1 MRWHDNNVNYSK
13 KNTNMRKLGFLFLV
27 VILSCGTTKNIDNS
41 NHPTTRY
48 RSPRR
53 TSAKADDIVIV
64 TGIQKLPILGRSENG
79 VVHEIEG
86 TWQLVS
92 INGNRIAEFGGFDS
106 ALLKKNAT
114 NGKADTVVRT
124 EVING
129 VTKTETIIERPA
141 YQGKKITPAQ
151 SGNYHI
157 PQKPYLSF
165 YGSNETFSG
174 FSGCN
179 KLAGRYR
186 IIGQRNINLEKAA
199 LSTRMACI
207 GDYDENLFISMLHDV
222 NGYTIENG
230 QLQFLKGGKVIL
242 IFEKK

>member
-1 MRWHDNNVNYSK
+1 
-13 KNTNMRKLGFLFLV
+13 MRKPGFLFLIV
-27 VILSCGTTKNIDNS
+27 LMSCGTPKNIDNS

-48 RSPRR
+48 RSPKKAS
-53 TSAKADDIVIV
+53 TKADDTVIV
-64 TGIQKLPILGRSENG
+64 TGVQKLPILGRSENG
-79 VVHEIEG
+79 VLHDIEG

-92 INGNRIAEFGGFDS
+92 INGNKIAEFGGFDP
-106 ALLKKNAT
+106 ALLKKNT
-114 NGKADTVVRT
+114 TGKGDTTVTT
-124 EVING
+124 ETVNG

-141 YQGKKITPAQ
+141 NQGKKITPAQ

-186 IIGQRNINLEKAA
+186 MIGQNNINLEKAA

-207 GDYDENLFISMLHDV
+207 GDYDENLFINTLHDV
-222 NGYTIENG
+222 NGFNVENG
-230 QLQFLKGGKVIL
+230 QLQLLKGGKVIL
-242 IFEKK
+242 VFEKK

>member
-1 MRWHDNNVNYSK
+1 
-13 KNTNMRKLGFLFLV
+13 MRKLGYLFLV
-27 VILSCGTTKNIDNS
+27 VLMSCGTPNNIDSS

-48 RSPRR
+48 RSPR
-53 TSAKADDIVIV
+53 KASDKVDDSVIVIGV
-64 TGIQKLPILGRSENG
+64 QKLPILGRSENG

-86 TWQLVS
+86 TWELVS
-92 INGNRIAEFGGFDS
+92 INGNRVAEFGGFDS
-106 ALLKKNAT
+106 AILKKNVT
-114 NGKADTVVRT
+114 KPDTIVRT
-124 EVING
+124 KVING

-179 KLAGRYR
+179 KLSGRYKMM
-186 IIGQRNINLEKAA
+186 GQKNINLEKAA

-207 GDYDENLFISMLHDV
+207 GDYDENLFINSLHEI
-222 NGYTIENG
+222 NAYNIENN
-230 QLQFLKGGKVIL
+230 QLRFLKGGTVIL
-242 IFEKK
+242 VFLKR